1 MKSLPNFKTAVYI
14 SLFFCSLL
22 SFTANSQT
30 SGKEFYRTPYN
41 TRNSGSYG
49 KGDHLLSLGYGVPN
63 WLYTGYGYGNR
74 IVYGRTRHIGIG
86 PLMLKYEFPIR
97 DEVGLGFI
105 LQGATKSWR
114 YDSGSRTYRDRA
126 WGTGAAF
133 MGYYHFNKLIPVEK
147 LDVYA
152 GVGINF
158 TYVALTRD
166 QAYYDYYYN
175 YYGYT
180 YYESQTQNDFTVRP
194 CGVVG
199 ARYYVT
205 PKFAFALE
213 AGYTT
218 FSSLNLGVTFRL

>member
-1 MKSLPNFKTAVYI
+1 MIKFKSVLGI
-14 SLFFCSLL
+14 SLLFLTLL
-22 SFTANSQT
+22 SFNATSQS

-41 TRNSGSYG
+41 SRNSGSYG

-63 WLYTGYGYGNR
+63 WLYTGYGFGNR
-74 IVYGRTRHIGIG
+74 LVYGGSRRIGVG

-97 DEVGLGFI
+97 DEVGLGVI

-114 YDSGSRTYRDRA
+114 YDSGARTYRDRA

-133 MGYYHFNKLIPVEK
+133 MGYYHFNKLIPVAK

-152 GVGINF
+152 GAGINF
-158 TYVALTRD
+158 TYQSLTRD
-166 QAYYDYYYN
+166 RAYYDYYYN

-180 YYESQTQNDFTVRP
+180 YYESQTQSDFTVRP
-194 CGVVG
+194 CGVIGV
-199 ARYYVT
+199 RYYVA
-205 PKFAFALE
+205 PKFAFAAE

-218 FSSLNLGVTFRL
+218 FSSLNLGVTFKL